1 MNLDDSVVCPSGP
14 KSVPG
19 LARRTESY
27 GDLLALCDG
36 FTGCND
42 VTSASVV
49 GLVSRGISCLSP
61 CLTDLSVRVLILL
74 IEHIYDVRAW
84 RSGRLTVWPGNRRLA
99 ELTGKNERSI
109 RRALSLLEANHW
121 IVRRYSATNRRSDGN
136 AGIDLRPLAAR
147 LHDLRQAAAF
157 LEQKIVAAREEAK
170 AERDDL
176 ARLETAKQ
184 TLLDETSEHKES
196 GVGDTSVRLK
206 SYKLNPGSTNLV
218 QDRASQATPGQRSK
232 PAISDIDVDSEIL
245 FLMVQASPT
254 LQKQLTAAELCDLV
268 GPAPAAASIQAV
280 VSSVRWTLS
289 NQIKLRPSAWQFAL
303 AKHGWAAL
311 AAVMVAVDRQGV
323 RDPASYL
330 YAMLKS
336 ARLRDTVRHNLRAV
350 EQQESGHA

>member
-1 MNLDDSVVCPSGP
+1 MNLNDSGVCSSGP

-42 VTSASVV
+42 VTTASVV
-49 GLVSRGISCLSP
+49 GLVSRAISCLSP

-74 IEHIYDVRAW
+74 IEHVYEVRAW
-84 RSGRLTVWPGNRRLA
+84 RSGRLMVWPGNRRLA

-109 RRALSLLEANHW
+109 RRALCLLEANHW
-121 IVRRYSATNRRSDGN
+121 IVRRYSASNRRSDGN
-136 AGIDLRPLAAR
+136 AGIDLRPIAAR
-147 LHDLRQAAAF
+147 LHELHQAAEF
-157 LEQKIVAAREEAK
+157 IEQKIESAREQAK

-176 ARLETAKQ
+176 TMVKQ
-184 TLLDETSEHKES
+184 SDDGAIES
-196 GVGDTSVRLK
+196 GVVDISVPLK
-206 SYKLNPGSTNLV
+206 SYKINPGSTNLV
-218 QDRASQATPGQRSK
+218 QSGASQATPGQRSC
-232 PAISDIDVDSEIL
+232 PTISGLDVDGEIL

-268 GPAPAAASIQAV
+268 GPAPSAASIQSV
-280 VSSVRWTLS
+280 VAAVRWTLS
-289 NQIKLRPSAWQFAL
+289 NQIKLRPSVWQFAL

-323 RDPASYL
+323 RDPAGYL

-336 ARLRDTVRHNLRAV
+336 ARLRDTVRHNLRAI

>member
-1 MNLDDSVVCPSGP
+1 MNLDDSGNCPSGL

-19 LARRTESY
+19 LAGRTESY

-42 VTSASVV
+42 VTTASVV
-49 GLVSRGISCLSP
+49 GLVSRAISCLSP
-61 CLTDLSVRVLILL
+61 CLTDLSVRVFILL
-74 IEHIYDVRAW
+74 IEHVYDVRAW

-121 IVRRYSATNRRSDGN
+121 IVRRYSVTNRRSDGN
-136 AGIDLRPLAAR
+136 AGIDLRPVAAQ
-147 LHDLRQAAAF
+147 LHELRQAAEF
-157 LEQKIVAAREEAK
+157 LERKIESAREQAK

-176 ARLETAKQ
+176 EMTKASQAASLS
-184 TLLDETSEHKES
+184 LDEVSKES
-196 GVGDTSVRLK
+196 GVVDTSVRLK
-206 SYKLNPGSTNLV
+206 SYKINPGSTNLV
-218 QDRASQATPGQRSK
+218 QDGASQATPGQRSC
-232 PAISDIDVDSEIL
+232 PTISDLDVDGEIL

-254 LQKQLTAAELCDLV
+254 LQKQLTATELCDLV
-268 GPAPAAASIQAV
+268 GPEPSSGAIQSVVAA
-280 VSSVRWTLS
+280 VRWTLS
-289 NQIKLRPSAWQFAL
+289 NQIKLRPSVWQFAL

-323 RDPASYL
+323 RDPAGYL

-336 ARLRDTVRHNLRAV
+336 ARLRDTVRHNLRAI

>member
-1 MNLDDSVVCPSGP
+1 MNLHDSFVCPSGL

-42 VTSASVV
+42 VTTASVV
-49 GLVSRGISCLSP
+49 GLVSRAISCLSP

-74 IEHIYDVRAW
+74 IEHVYDVRAW
-84 RSGRLTVWPGNRRLA
+84 RSGRLMVWPGNRRLA

-109 RRALSLLEANHW
+109 RRALALLEANHW
-121 IVRRYSATNRRSDGN
+121 IVRRYSASNRRSDGN
-136 AGIDLRPLAAR
+136 AGIDLRPVAAR
-147 LHDLRQAAAF
+147 LHELHQAAEF
-157 LEQKIVAAREEAK
+157 IEQKIESAREQAK

-176 ARLETAKQ
+176 TMVKQ
-184 TLLDETSEHKES
+184 SDDGAIES
-196 GVGDTSVRLK
+196 GVVDISVPLK
-206 SYKLNPGSTNLV
+206 SYKINPGSTNLV
-218 QDRASQATPGQRSK
+218 QSGASQATPGQRSC
-232 PAISDIDVDSEIL
+232 PTITDIDVDSEIL
-245 FLMVQASPT
+245 FLMVQASLT
-254 LQKQLTAAELCDLV
+254 LQKQLTAAELCDLM
-268 GPAPAAASIQAV
+268 GPEPCSASIQAV
-280 VSSVRWTLS
+280 TAAVKSALS
-289 NQIKLRPSAWQFAL
+289 RQIKLRPNVWQVAL

-323 RDPASYL
+323 RDPAGYL

-336 ARLRDTVRHNLRAV
+336 ARLRDTVRHNLRAI